1 MPNKLPV
8 QTAEDLAK
16 FQINAIKARTL
27 YADAKRQLKRG
38 ERSFVSVLDDD
49 KLKRMRV
56 HSVIASLPG
65 FGKCSAD
72 KVMDEV
78 GISKTRRLAGLG
90 VRQRAALIEKLG

>member
-1 MPNKLPV
+1 MPNQLPV

-16 FQINAIKARTL
+16 FQIKAIKARTL